1 MNKNNYKRNIA
12 KAIIVTS
19 ISLLTLTS
27 CSKVTGMLTGT
38 SDETTNIETT
48 TTETELLIKPI
59 SINAATAKM
68 GSINSSIEVGGT
80 VSSGNAVA
88 ILGEATGTLKNFS
101 LKVGD
106 IVKADEVLAQIDP
119 SRPGMNYKMKDV
131 KAPIDGTVIGV
142 TIQEGSMVAP
152 SSPLGYIEDLSD
164 LSIKVNIIEKYIAQ
178 VKKGQTV
185 EITFAAF
192 SNEVFEGTVTDMDPT
207 VNTQTKTLGITI
219 EFEDPQ
225 SKILTG
231 MYASNKIII
240 KTIDDALLI
249 PSTAVF
255 AKENSFYVYTIK
267 SDRIKKNPIKK
278 GLETYDW
285 VQVTEGLEKGAVIV
299 NTRSSLLGDGA
310 SVSIQNKGAF

>member
-1 MNKNNYKRNIA
+1 MIKINYKKNIA
-12 KAIIVTS
+12 KAILITS
-19 ISLLTLTS
+19 ISILTLSS
-27 CSKVTGMLTGT
+27 CSRPSEAITDT
-38 SDETTNIETT
+38 SDETLTT
-48 TTETELLIKPI
+48 KTALIVKPI
-59 SINAATAKM
+59 SVNAASTKI
-68 GSINSSIEVGGT
+68 GTINSSIQVGGT

-106 IVKADEVLAQIDP
+106 IVKADEVLAQVDP

-131 KAPIDGTVIGV
+131 TAPINGTVIGIAV
-142 TIQEGSMVAP
+142 EEGSMVAP

-164 LSIKVNIIEKYIAQ
+164 LSIKVNIIEKYISQ
-178 VKKGQTV
+178 VNMGQTV

-192 SNEVFEGTVTDMDPT
+192 SDMKFEGTVTDIAPT

-219 EFEDPQ
+219 EFNDP
-225 SKILTG
+225 KGIILPG
-231 MYASNKIII
+231 MYSSNKIII

-255 AKENSFYVYTIK
+255 AKENNFYVYTIK
-267 SDRIKKNPIKK
+267 NDRIKKNPIEK

-285 VQVTEGLEKGAVIV
+285 VQVTAGLEADAIIV
-299 NTRSSLLGDGA
+299 NTKSSLLSEGA
-310 SVSIQNKGAF
+310 TVSIQNKGAF